1 MDSLAAYCPWC
12 FPKQDSEPAPGA
24 RRGPHFHYCSE
35 CGQNWRHETACSA
48 PLRAALAECTG
59 CRQTPAE
66 RDEEPQP
73 ELAPTMLVRPAK
85 TFRER
90 VRPLALPIGI
100 AAGVLL
106 SLPIL
111 SKGYSALRG
120 PAVNHSVSV
129 TQPLPAAKPQ
139 APTPVAPPPIESA
152 PSAPAPSA
160 PTPIAPAPTTPAS
173 TAPTLDAARPRTEP
187 RTAKAAPARDVSR
200 PLPPP
205 RISAPRTEARR
216 MPAVEHP
223 SEQRARDIRPRNDAP
238 SVASPSA
245 PAPGKADDSRIIPS
259 APAPSPARSEPV
271 AESAP
276 RTPETPP
283 AASESGMRAP
293 PVIVTLPAIP
303 GAPPFSGLT
312 GSSGRD
318 TALDGHP
325 RRVAR

>member
-12 FPKQDSEPAPGA
+12 FPKPDSELVLGA

-35 CGQNWRHETACSA
+35 CGQNWQHETACSA
-48 PLRAALAECTG
+48 PLRAALPECTG
-59 CRQTPAE
+59 CRRTPAE
-66 RDEEPQP
+66 SDEGPRPEP
-73 ELAPTMLVRPAK
+73 APTMVVRPAK

-111 SKGYSALRG
+111 SKGYSALRSR
-120 PAVNHSVSV
+120 AVDHSVSV
-129 TQPLPAAKPQ
+129 TQPLPAAKPP
-139 APTPVAPPPIESA
+139 APTAVAPQPI
-152 PSAPAPSA
+152 APAPSA
-160 PTPIAPAPTTPAS
+160 PTPIASAPTAPARTAP

-205 RISAPRTEARR
+205 RISAPRTEAPRV
-216 MPAVEHP
+216 PAIEHP
-223 SEQRARDIRPRNDAP
+223 SEPRAQDVRPRNDAP
-238 SVASPSA
+238 SIARPSA
-245 PAPGKADDSRIIPS
+245 PTPGKADDSRIIPS
-259 APAPSPARSEPV
+259 APAPARSEPV

-283 AASESGMRAP
+283 AASESGMRAT

-325 RRVAR
+325 RRAAR

>member
-12 FPKQDSEPAPGA
+12 FPKPDSEPVPGA

-35 CGQNWRHETACSA
+35 CGQNWQHEAACSA
-48 PLRAALAECTG
+48 PLRAALPECTG
-59 CRQTPAE
+59 CRRTPAE
-66 RDEEPQP
+66 SDEGPRPEP
-73 ELAPTMLVRPAK
+73 APTMVVRPAK

-111 SKGYSALRG
+111 SKGYSALRSR
-120 PAVNHSVSV
+120 AVDHSVSV
-129 TQPLPAAKPQ
+129 TQPLPAAKPP
-139 APTPVAPPPIESA
+139 APTAVAPQPI
-152 PSAPAPSA
+152 APAPSA
-160 PTPIAPAPTTPAS
+160 PTPIASAPTAPARTAP

-205 RISAPRTEARR
+205 RISAPRTEAPRV
-216 MPAVEHP
+216 PAIEHP
-223 SEQRARDIRPRNDAP
+223 SEPRAQDIRPRNDAP
-238 SVASPSA
+238 SIARPSA
-245 PAPGKADDSRIIPS
+245 PTPGKADDSRIIPS
-259 APAPSPARSEPV
+259 APAPARSEPV

-283 AASESGMRAP
+283 AASESGMRAT

-325 RRVAR
+325 RRAAR

>member
-12 FPKQDSEPAPGA
+12 FPKPDSEPVPGA

-35 CGQNWRHETACSA
+35 CGQNWQHETACSA
-48 PLRAALAECTG
+48 PLRAALPECTG
-59 CRQTPAE
+59 CRRTPAE
-66 RDEEPQP
+66 SDEGPRPEP
-73 ELAPTMLVRPAK
+73 APTMVVRPAK

-111 SKGYSALRG
+111 SKGYSALRSR
-120 PAVNHSVSV
+120 AVDHSVSV
-129 TQPLPAAKPQ
+129 TQPLPAAKPP
-139 APTPVAPPPIESA
+139 APTAVAPQPIA
-152 PSAPAPSA
+152 PTPSA
-160 PTPIAPAPTTPAS
+160 PTPIASAP
-173 TAPTLDAARPRTEP
+173 TAPTLDVARPRTEP

-205 RISAPRTEARR
+205 RISAPRTEAPRV
-216 MPAVEHP
+216 PAIEHP
-223 SEQRARDIRPRNDAP
+223 SEPRDQDVRPRNDAP
-238 SVASPSA
+238 SIARPSA
-245 PAPGKADDSRIIPS
+245 PTPGKADDSRIIPS
-259 APAPSPARSEPV
+259 APAPARSEPV

-283 AASESGMRAP
+283 AASESGMRAT

-325 RRVAR
+325 RRAAR

>member
-12 FPKQDSEPAPGA
+12 FPKPDSEPVPGA

-35 CGQNWRHETACSA
+35 CGQNWQHETACSA
-48 PLRAALAECTG
+48 PLRAALPECTG
-59 CRQTPAE
+59 CRRTPAE
-66 RDEEPQP
+66 SDEGPRPEP
-73 ELAPTMLVRPAK
+73 APTMVVRPAK

-100 AAGVLL
+100 VAGVLL

-111 SKGYSALRG
+111 TKGYSALRSR
-120 PAVNHSVSV
+120 AVDHSVSA
-129 TQPLPAAKPQ
+129 TQPLPASKPP
-139 APTPVAPPPIESA
+139 APTAVAPQPIA
-152 PSAPAPSA
+152 PASNAPAPSA
-160 PTPIAPAPTTPAS
+160 PTPSASAPTAPAP
-173 TAPTLDAARPRTEP
+173 TAPTLDAARPRTAP
-187 RTAKAAPARDVSR
+187 RTAKAAP
-200 PLPPP
+200 PP
-205 RISAPRTEARR
+205 RISARRTEAPRVSAIE
-216 MPAVEHP
+216 PP
-223 SEQRARDIRPRNDAP
+223 SEPRAQDIRPRNDAP
-238 SVASPSA
+238 S
-245 PAPGKADDSRIIPS
+245 IPS
-259 APAPSPARSEPV
+259 APTPAPARSEPV

-283 AASESGMRAP
+283 AASESGMRAT

-325 RRVAR
+325 RRAAR

>member
-12 FPKQDSEPAPGA
+12 FPKPDSEPVPGA

-35 CGQNWRHETACSA
+35 CGQNWQHEAACSA
-48 PLRAALAECTG
+48 PLRAALPECTG
-59 CRQTPAE
+59 CRRTPAE
-66 RDEEPQP
+66 SDEGPRPEP
-73 ELAPTMLVRPAK
+73 APTMVVRPAK

-111 SKGYSALRG
+111 SKGYSALRSR
-120 PAVNHSVSV
+120 AVDHSVSV
-129 TQPLPAAKPQ
+129 TQPLPAAKPP
-139 APTPVAPPPIESA
+139 APTAVAPQPI
-152 PSAPAPSA
+152 APAPSA
-160 PTPIAPAPTTPAS
+160 PTPIASAPTAPARTAP

-205 RISAPRTEARR
+205 RISAPRTEAPRV
-216 MPAVEHP
+216 PAIEHP
-223 SEQRARDIRPRNDAP
+223 SEPRAQDVRPRNDAP
-238 SVASPSA
+238 SIARPSA
-245 PAPGKADDSRIIPS
+245 PTPGKADDSRIIPS
-259 APAPSPARSEPV
+259 APAPARSEPV

-283 AASESGMRAP
+283 AASESGMRAT

-325 RRVAR
+325 RRAAR

>member
-12 FPKQDSEPAPGA
+12 FPKPDSEPVPGA

-35 CGQNWRHETACSA
+35 CGQNWQHETACSA
-48 PLRAALAECTG
+48 PLRAALPECTG
-59 CRQTPAE
+59 CRRTPAE
-66 RDEEPQP
+66 SDEGPRPEP
-73 ELAPTMLVRPAK
+73 APTMVVRPAK

-111 SKGYSALRG
+111 TKGYSALRSR
-120 PAVNHSVSV
+120 AVDHSVSV
-129 TQPLPAAKPQ
+129 TQPLPASKPP
-139 APTPVAPPPIESA
+139 APTAVAPQPI
-152 PSAPAPSA
+152 APASNAPASSA
-160 PTPIAPAPTTPAS
+160 PTPSASAPTAPAP
-173 TAPTLDAARPRTEP
+173 TAPTLDAARPRTAP
-187 RTAKAAPARDVSR
+187 RTAKAA
-200 PLPPP
+200 PPP
-205 RISAPRTEARR
+205 RISAPRTEAPRVSAIE
-216 MPAVEHP
+216 PP
-223 SEQRARDIRPRNDAP
+223 SEPRAQDIRPRNDAP
-238 SVASPSA
+238 S
-245 PAPGKADDSRIIPS
+245 IPS
-259 APAPSPARSEPV
+259 APTPAPARSEPV

-283 AASESGMRAP
+283 AASESGMRAT

-325 RRVAR
+325 RRAAR

>member
-12 FPKQDSEPAPGA
+12 FPKPDSEPVPGA

-35 CGQNWRHETACSA
+35 CGQNWQHETACSA
-48 PLRAALAECTG
+48 PLRAALPECTG
-59 CRQTPAE
+59 CRRTPAE
-66 RDEEPQP
+66 SDEGPRPEP
-73 ELAPTMLVRPAK
+73 APTMVVRPAK

-111 SKGYSALRG
+111 TKGYSALRSR
-120 PAVNHSVSV
+120 AVDHSVSV
-129 TQPLPAAKPQ
+129 TQPLPASKPP
-139 APTPVAPPPIESA
+139 APTAVAPQPI
-152 PSAPAPSA
+152 APASNAPASSA
-160 PTPIAPAPTTPAS
+160 PTPSASAPTAP
-173 TAPTLDAARPRTEP
+173 APTLDAARPRTAP
-187 RTAKAAPARDVSR
+187 RTAKAA
-200 PLPPP
+200 PPP
-205 RISAPRTEARR
+205 RISAPRTEAPRVS
-216 MPAVEHP
+216 AIEHP
-223 SEQRARDIRPRNDAP
+223 SEPRAQDIRPRNDAP
-238 SVASPSA
+238 S
-245 PAPGKADDSRIIPS
+245 IPS
-259 APAPSPARSEPV
+259 APAPARSEPV

-283 AASESGMRAP
+283 AASESGMRAT

-325 RRVAR
+325 RRAAR